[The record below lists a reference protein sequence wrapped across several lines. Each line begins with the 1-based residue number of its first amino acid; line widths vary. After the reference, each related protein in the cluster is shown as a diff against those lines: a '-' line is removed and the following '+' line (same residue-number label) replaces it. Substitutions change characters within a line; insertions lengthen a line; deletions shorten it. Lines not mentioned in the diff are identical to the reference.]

1 MGRVIQMV
9 FKSHHP
15 RERRRVSKQDF
26 LDQTFLAL
34 LSSLGY
40 TSEEDLQSL
49 WKQAEKIYKTRP
61 ATVAAAKQRAKR
73 RENGQTPSDER
84 PTASEVDKY
93 IMEYAGVMF
102 TTGEK
107 FINYQDQNDWT
118 LKTGNKI
125 KDWRAVIRTWF
136 DLYKEKN
143 PAKSS
148 KSALRI

>member
-1 MGRVIQMV
+1 
-9 FKSHHP
+9 
-15 RERRRVSKQDF
+15 
-26 LDQTFLAL
+26 
-34 LSSLGY
+34 
-40 TSEEDLQSL
+40 
-49 WKQAEKIYKTRP
+49 
-61 ATVAAAKQRAKR
+61 
-73 RENGQTPSDER
+73 
-84 PTASEVDKY
+84 
-93 IMEYAGVMF
+93 MEYAGVMF

-143 PAKSS
+143 PTKSS